1 MQNALKVLE
10 AFGQIKSMIEAQ
22 DKRTKARGKKHEPTE
37 EELKWMAEMNSVMGA
52 LRDEF
57 IRTSNL
63 KVTQLCEIFG
73 LSNQRIYQ
81 IRGKHS
87 KKAA

>member
-1 MQNALKVLE
+1 MQHAIQVLT
-10 AFGQIKSMIEAQ
+10 AFGQIKKLLEET
-22 DKRTKARGKKHEPTE
+22 DKRSRTKGKKPEPSPE
-37 EELKWMAEMNSVMGA
+37 EVKWMNEMNGVMID

-81 IRGKHS
+81 IRGKQA